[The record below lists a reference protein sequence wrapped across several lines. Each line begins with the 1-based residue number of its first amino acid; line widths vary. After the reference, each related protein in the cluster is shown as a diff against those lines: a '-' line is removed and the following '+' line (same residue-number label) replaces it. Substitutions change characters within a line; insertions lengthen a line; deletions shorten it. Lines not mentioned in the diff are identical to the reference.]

1 MSIARVVEIS
11 MYVSGF
17 VLMAAIVY
25 TRPLGN
31 VFDYV
36 LGFGVFFVEVAVGV
50 YVGRLLRAS
59 EAAAAGAAKPD
70 ERR

>member
-59 EAAAAGAAKPD
+59 EAAAARAAKPD

>member
-59 EAAAAGAAKPD
+59 EAAAAKAANPD

>member
-36 LGFGVFFVEVAVGV
+36 LGFGVFLAEVGVGV
-50 YVGRLLRAS
+50 YVGRLLRAG
-59 EAAAAGAAKPD
+59 ETAAAKAAKSD